1 MNGISDTYG
10 MPRTDGCKGSRKR
23 EADSVRDNKVSEWM
37 DIIAERKE
45 EILEKVRRGE
55 TEPSIPLG
63 AASFTYK
70 QWNKLMKNVD
80 RAIDDMQER
89 IQEDEEKAEEAA
101 KNAEKDSVTAEMLE
115 TLLGIEYDAEK

>member
-1 MNGISDTYG
+1 MNGISETYG
-10 MPRTDGCKGSRKR
+10 APRADGCKGGRGKR
-23 EADSVRDNKVSEWM
+23 ETDGVPDNKVSEWM

-89 IQEDEEKAEEAA
+89 IREEEEKAEEAA
-101 KNAEKDSVTAEMLE
+101 EKAKENSVTAEMLE
-115 TLLGIEYDAEK
+115 KLLRAE